1 METDKKTLQNN
12 SMLAYLGI
20 QFRNGLRS
28 IRESKIKT
36 ILALCFLLVAV
47 AGLFCVT
54 TPTTDRL
61 THLLQPLAAVL
72 YIAVAALAG
81 IAAIVLP
88 VIPKGVCT
96 TAQAAVRAHVVNAAG
111 EPPLLLKRHEDK
123 ETGGSIIELYSP
135 GIPMSVYQD
144 RAEPLGSAMNRRITR
159 IAQGDDVQTVTLH
172 LAPGGAKLPDSVYLP
187 QSPALSPS
195 KFILGMSLDGL
206 KIWDMNTRANALIGG
221 STGCGKTT
229 LELSIAVQ
237 CLNKKDEDG
246 RPAVDLSIIDMKGGT
261 NYPYFI
267 RQACDFANDHA
278 SALTMLSMKVQELE
292 RRKIMFAQLADF
304 ERLPIDSMEEYNRR
318 HPENKLRRQVIMVDE
333 LADLTQTY
341 PGMDKAAKE
350 RVGTINDQLERLA
363 RQGRG
368 FGITLIVSLQRPDSN
383 ALNGAIKNNLNLIIA
398 GKSQPVLSQILL
410 GNNDAWDKIPSD
422 ERGLFLTD
430 EGTLFRGFLLPPEL
444 IAPDNYKPRPR
455 ADQDT
460 TNDE

>member
-1 METDKKTLQNN
+1 
-12 SMLAYLGI
+12 ML
-20 QFRNGLRS
+20 FRS
-28 IRESKIKT
+28 
-36 ILALCFLLVAV
+36 
-47 AGLFCVT
+47 
-54 TPTTDRL
+54 
-61 THLLQPLAAVL
+61 
-72 YIAVAALAG
+72 
-81 IAAIVLP
+81 
-88 VIPKGVCT
+88 PKGVCT

-123 ETGGSIIELYSP
+123 ETGRSIIELYSP

-144 RAEPLGSAMNRRITR
+144 RAEPLESAMNRRITR
-159 IAQGDDVQTVTLH
+159 IAQGDDVQTVTLY

-195 KFILGMSLDGL
+195 EFILGMSLDGL

-318 HPENKLRRQVIMVDE
+318 HPEDKLRRQVIMVDE

-410 GNNDAWDKIPSD
+410 GNNDEI
-422 ERGLFLTD
+422 G
-430 EGTLFRGFLLPPEL
+430 
-444 IAPDNYKPRPR
+444 R
-455 ADQDT
+455 AHV
-460 TNDE
+460 

>member
-1 METDKKTLQNN
+1 M
-12 SMLAYLGI
+12 
-20 QFRNGLRS
+20 
-28 IRESKIKT
+28 
-36 ILALCFLLVAV
+36 
-47 AGLFCVT
+47 
-54 TPTTDRL
+54 
-61 THLLQPLAAVL
+61 L

-81 IAAIVLP
+81 IAATVIP

-123 ETGGSIIELYSP
+123 ETGRSIIELYSP

-144 RAEPLGSAMNRRITR
+144 RAEPLESAMNRRITR

-172 LAPGGAKLPDSVYLP
+172 LAPGGAKLPDSVYPP

-195 KFILGMSLDGL
+195 EFILGMSLDGL

-278 SALTMLSMKVQELE
+278 SALTMLSMKIQELE

-368 FGITLIVSLQRPDSN
+368 FCITLIVSLQRPDSN

>member
-123 ETGGSIIELYSP
+123 ETGRSIIELYSP

-144 RAEPLGSAMNRRITR
+144 RAEPLESAMNRRITR
-159 IAQGDDVQTVTLH
+159 IAQGDDVQTVTLY

-195 KFILGMSLDGL
+195 EFILGMSLDGL

-318 HPENKLRRQVIMVDE
+318 HPEDKLRRQVIMVDE

-363 RQGRG
+363 RQWRG

-430 EGTLFRGFLLPPEL
+430 EGTLFRGLLLPPEL